1 MKKEQKQK
9 IPFKILLYISL
20 ILCKKSDRIIVYM
33 IFYLKKQRRLA
44 RKGLDEMSKYR
55 RTRINDEVT
64 RVMAEAIRTVKDPR
78 VANAII
84 TITKAEVSGDLKF
97 AKIYF
102 SVFGDE
108 NESIK
113 EIKTGLYS
121 AAGYLRSYIA
131 RELNLRLTPELSF
144 EHDKGMEHGA
154 DIMRLLK
161 SIETVKDE
169 SAEEVE
175 EDE

>member
-1 MKKEQKQK
+1 
-9 IPFKILLYISL
+9 
-20 ILCKKSDRIIVYM
+20 
-33 IFYLKKQRRLA
+33 
-44 RKGLDEMSKYR
+44 MSKYR

-78 VANAII
+78 VANAMI
-84 TITKAEVSGDLKF
+84 TITKADVSGDLKF

-102 SVFGDE
+102 SVFGNDG
-108 NESIK
+108 ESVK

-161 SIETVKDE
+161 KIETDE
-169 SAEEVE
+169 EASGEEVP